1 MIRNARLAAA
11 ALLVAALVAPAP
23 AFGWANNKDDYGTH
37 DWILDQALKVL
48 DGRVD
53 GWLDDEL
60 ARLHSDDPDYTR
72 DPDANEHTY
81 RAEGRVGGAVDR
93 IAYHFDLAQAAYE
106 DHDYDEAS
114 IQIGLMSHYVGDLA
128 EPYHTHMGGIPRGDQ
143 AKKYE
148 QLVAP
153 LHRDKNDTPAWS
165 SSRRTVNEIDNVRD
179 TAAGTAAYSRTF
191 WKELHDRLTSNGFE
205 LSDRVREITGLV
217 FKRAQNDLADLI
229 WSITQGVGAQPAV
242 GEIEMDVK
250 WTGVLAGDENT
261 VYVRAFDV
269 DGHPIEGL
277 RVEVAWPT
285 PTGTQIELLYTLP
298 DGRQKRHRPVGTSPK
313 LVLRHVTAT
322 AEVRGGLGGR
332 RGCVDDLAEARQ
344 RDLGL
349 QDHRRRCDRR
359 RRPGRH
365 RHEHCP
371 RRAWRPRSESPR
383 HLGLGRR
390 RYDHQDAG
398 LHELQRT
405 GEQQPDHHGGHGERD
420 RDHRQDPGGLDQ
432 PIGLDDCP
440 SGRLA
445 GRSRRSP
452 GPGPLALHTRPHR
465 SAQGLGL
472 SGRATAGLCAGAPVR
487 GVDGLRR
494 APPGRTIGWFWPGT
508 SGPTV
513 RRSQPATRQ
522 RRGAHQ

>member
-1 MIRNARLAAA
+1 MIRIARLAAA
-11 ALLVAALVAPAP
+11 ALIAAALVAPVP
-23 AFGWANNKDDYGTH
+23 AFGWANNHDAYGTH

-72 DPDANEHTY
+72 DPEANEHTY

-93 IAYHFDLAQAAYE
+93 IAFHYDNAQAAYE
-106 DHDYDEAS
+106 AHDYDEAS
-114 IQIGLMSHYVGDLA
+114 IEIGLMSHYVGDLA

-153 LHRDKNDTPAWS
+153 LHRDANDTPAWS
-165 SSRRTVNEIDNVRD
+165 SSRRTVDEIDNVRD
-179 TAAGTAAYSRTF
+179 TAAGTAAYSRQF
-191 WKELHDRLTSNGFE
+191 WKELHDRLTNNGFE
-205 LSDRVREITGLV
+205 LSDRVSEITGLV
-217 FKRAQNDLADLI
+217 FKRAQNDLADMI

-242 GEIEMDVK
+242 GEIELDVK

-322 AEVRGGLGGR
+322 AEVRGDE
-332 RGCVDDLAEARQ
+332 VVAE
-344 RDLGL
+344 G
-349 QDHRRRCDRR
+349 
-359 RRPGRH
+359 
-365 RHEHCP
+365 
-371 RRAWRPRSESPR
+371 AWTISPR
-383 HLGLGRR
+383 LGSGNDGFKTVVNDATVIPGQVVTVKSIARDAHGDPVPNLLVTWVWDIGATTVKTHGYTNDNGRATSSKTIT
-390 RYDHQDAG
+390 AG
-398 LHELQRT
+398 MAREIKIT
-405 GEQQPDHHGGHGERD
+405 GQT
-420 RDHRQDPGGLDQ
+420 PGGLDQ
-432 PIGLDDCP
+432 PVGRDDHP
-440 SGRLA
+440 PGRLTAQSVASGTPRIQGAPRIAPGGRLA
-445 GRSRRSP
+445 S
-452 GPGPLALHTRPHR
+452 
-465 SAQGLGL
+465 
-472 SGRATAGLCAGAPVR
+472 R
-487 GVDGLRR
+487 GVVELGGFE
-494 APPGRTIGWFWPGT
+494 PPTF
-508 SGPTV
+508 
-513 RRSQPATRQ
+513 
-522 RRGAHQ
+522 